1 MGMGFGATL
10 VTGGAGFIGSY
21 IVERL
26 VSNGIHVKVYDNL
39 SSGTLSNLVNCLDEQ
54 NFAFIKGDL
63 NDQNAL
69 QNILHDVKTVF
80 HIAAYPE
87 VRTGFTHPEICF
99 TENIRNTFN
108 LLEQIRN
115 SKVENIFFSSSSTV
129 YGEPTT
135 IPTPENYGPLLPISQ
150 YGSSKLA
157 CEALISSYCN
167 TYGIRSQIFRFANV
181 IGKRSNH
188 GVIWDFITKLSQC
201 KKELEVLGDGTQSKS
216 YLHINDCIDAIFFCS
231 SNMNKQV
238 EIFNLGND
246 DEIDVKSIANVVCK
260 TMHLDDVDINVSGG
274 VDGGRGWIG
283 DIKKMNLDISKIKA
297 LGWTPKLSSVK
308 AVKLAAEEIIKDM
321 KVITIGH

>member
-1 MGMGFGATL
+1 MSMNFGATL

-26 VSNGIHVKVYDNL
+26 VSDGSPVIVFDNL
-39 SSGTLSNLVNCLDEQ
+39 SSGSLSNLLNCTDEK
-54 NFAFIKGDL
+54 NFAFSKGDL

-87 VRTGFTHPEICF
+87 VRTGFTHPGICY

-188 GVIWDFITKLSQC
+188 GVIWDFI
-201 KKELEVLGDGTQSKS
+201 
-216 YLHINDCIDAIFFCS
+216 N
-231 SNMNKQV
+231 
-238 EIFNLGND
+238 
-246 DEIDVKSIANVVCK
+246 
-260 TMHLDDVDINVSGG
+260 
-274 VDGGRGWIG
+274 
-283 DIKKMNLDISKIKA
+283 
-297 LGWTPKLSSVK
+297 
-308 AVKLAAEEIIKDM
+308 
-321 KVITIGH
+321 